1 MQLSVAYRGRSQ
13 VARTTVG
20 LAVSLAPNLRRDRV
34 SFVGTLRHP
43 LRFREAVSALHDV
56 VISDLRFKKKDK
68 TGYERWKKEEKER
81 EAKIRREAVKAKRAD
96 LLAELNRPMPHGL
109 EARFNRCRSRY
120 WDARMKYNAYLSR
133 EDPQLWRLLMP
144 CDPVITVSPDVVF
157 FECFSSDES
166 SYGCLTV
173 DRGAFEQERDVSLG
187 TTNVDYSWR
196 LYEHFQEIRS
206 YRETRFTIDP
216 LGFEVQTQTDQAAYR
231 EEKIEL
237 PPSWLRGFSTLQ
249 SAMSLPMRRVPVSR
263 EGVYSILAFLKRNKA
278 AVSPR
283 AVRFELF
290 PGQPTAIVLE
300 PWEKRIVLHSTPYT
314 GSRAEV
320 IRVWGRDR
328 LRVLARLLPVL
339 DGADVYLLGTG
350 LPSFW
355 VMRMG
360 EMQLTLGLS
369 GWTTNDWTGGGS
381 ALDQLAPPVDPT
393 PGMMNE
399 VAAAFREDTRWTL
412 DALAARVRAPAPVV
426 SAGLNRLALLGQ
438 VIHDLPH
445 EVYRWR
451 QVMPVTLSA
460 EVIGPENP
468 ETLAA
473 RAMHPS
479 HVKLTLDHTD
489 AKGMRHLAGKT
500 AGTSA
505 VAEVT
510 LDADERIVA
519 GQCACSY
526 FYTGGLKK
534 GPCRHLQAIRNKA
547 LNPDPTG
554 GTLEAWYKRFAPV
567 AIGV

>member
-1 MQLSVAYRGRSQ
+1 MQLSVSYRGRSQ

-34 SFVGTLRHP
+34 SFTGTLRHP

-56 VISDLRFKKKDK
+56 VVSDLRFERKDK
-68 TGYERWKKEEKER
+68 TAYEQWKREEKER
-81 EAKIRREAVKAKRAD
+81 EGRIRREAVAARRKD
-96 LLAELNRPMPHGL
+96 LLGELNKPVAAGL
-109 EARFNRCRSRY
+109 EASFARCRSRY
-120 WDARMKYNAYLSR
+120 WAARQKYSSYLQR

-157 FECFSSDES
+157 FECFSADES

-173 DRGAFEQERDVSLG
+173 DRDAFEAERDVSLG

-196 LYEHFQEIRS
+196 LYDHFQEIRS

-216 LGFEVQTQTDQAAYR
+216 LGFEVQTQADAVTYR

-263 EGVYSILAFLKRNKA
+263 EGVYAILAFLKRNKA
-278 AVSPR
+278 KASPR

-300 PWEKRIVLHSTPYT
+300 PWEQRIVLHSTPYQ
-314 GSRAEV
+314 GKRAEV

-369 GWTTNDWTGGGS
+369 GWTTNDWTSGGS
-381 ALDQLAPPVDPT
+381 ALDQLAPPVEPA
-393 PGMMNE
+393 PAMMNE
-399 VAAAFREDTRWTL
+399 VAAAFRENTRWTL
-412 DALAARVRAPAPVV
+412 DALAARVRAPAPAV
-426 SAGLNRLALLGQ
+426 SAGLNKLALLGQ

-460 EVIGPENP
+460 ELIGPENP
-468 ETLAA
+468 ETVAA
-473 RAMHPS
+473 RAMNPAQ
-479 HVKLTLDHTD
+479 VKLTLDHTD
-489 AKGMRHLAGKT
+489 AKGMRHLAGKA
-500 AGTSA
+500 AGTNA
-505 VAEVT
+505 TVEVT
-510 LDADERIVA
+510 LDADQRVVA
-519 GQCACSY
+519 GQCSCSY
-526 FYTGGLKK
+526 FFTGGLRM

-547 LNPDPTG
+547 LNPDPSG
-554 GTLEAWYKRFAPV
+554 GTLETWYRRFAPV
-567 AIGV
+567 GVR